1 MIILFGE
8 GARVAQHDTI
18 KRGMMKLAALDEAA
32 IASVSMFLCSAAAA
46 IASVSMFLCLKK
58 EDPHLRQCDDAKR
71 KNSLGKISL
80 FFFCKEE

>member
-32 IASVSMFLCSAAAA
+32 GTAY
-46 IASVSMFLCLKK
+46 
-58 EDPHLRQCDDAKR
+58 RTDDG
-71 KNSLGKISL
+71 NVQL
-80 FFFCKEE
+80 